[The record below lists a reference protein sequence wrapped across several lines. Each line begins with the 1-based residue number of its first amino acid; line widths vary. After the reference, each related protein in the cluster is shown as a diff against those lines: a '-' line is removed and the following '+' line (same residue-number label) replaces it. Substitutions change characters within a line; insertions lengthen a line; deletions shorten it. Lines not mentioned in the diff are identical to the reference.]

1 MVFSGETQPTD
12 NSLAG
17 ATYIAITPQPL
28 IAGTTVKEYIV
39 FNVVAQIKGARKDVV
54 EILLANLEAEINSK
68 VNTLLIPMNGQINDG
83 SPFNYSISTLG
94 FGSVFF
100 NVFPRQVVAGTSNP
114 DEVVFNVKIQI
125 NSCTRSKLINILKN
139 LDVEIMNKVNE
150 LL

>member
-1 MVFSGETQPTD
+1 MVFSGGTQPD
-12 NSLAG
+12 NALAG
-17 ATYIAITPQPL
+17 ATYVAITPRPL

-39 FNVVAQIKGARKDVV
+39 FDIVAQIRGARKDVV
-54 EILLANLEAEINSK
+54 EVLLANLEAEINSK

-100 NVFPRQVVAGTSNP
+100 NVIPRQVVAGTSNP

-125 NSCTRSKLINILKN
+125 NSCNRSKLINILKN
-139 LDVEIMNKVNE
+139 LDFEIMNKVNK